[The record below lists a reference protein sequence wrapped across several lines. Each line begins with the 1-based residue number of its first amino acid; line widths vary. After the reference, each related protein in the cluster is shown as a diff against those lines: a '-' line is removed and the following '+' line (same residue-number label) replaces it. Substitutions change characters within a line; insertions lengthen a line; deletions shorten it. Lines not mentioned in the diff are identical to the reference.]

1 VNAQRVQ
8 NVQSAEHA
16 IVSAIVIVDVT
27 VTVTAEIL
35 VVTIVSHT
43 VVVER
48 LLQMANSWLAVKML
62 IVKWLYAKL
71 GIAFKSV

>member
-1 VNAQRVQ
+1 VQ

-16 IVSAIVIVDVT
+16 IVSAIVTVIVD
-27 VTVTAEIL
+27 VTAEIL

>member
-1 VNAQRVQ
+1 VSAQRVQ

-16 IVSAIVIVDVT
+16 IVSAIVIVDA
-27 VTVTAEIL
+27 TVTAEIL

>member
-16 IVSAIVIVDVT
+16 IVSAIVIVD

>member
-16 IVSAIVIVDVT
+16 IVSAIVIVDA
-27 VTVTAEIL
+27 TVTAEIL